1 MSAKSFSSVHCP
13 LVLLRQ
19 VKIASSD
26 NVELSAPCDVLIEE
40 GLVKQIA
47 PSIEAPADA
56 QIYEGGGDKILLPAL
71 FDAHV
76 HFREPG
82 GDHKETLETGAQ
94 SAINGGITGIVCM
107 PNTTPAIDSVGTV
120 KQLLDN
126 AAEVSPI
133 EIYTSACVTRG
144 RAGKEITDIGALHAN
159 GIVMLTDDGDT
170 IEDIS
175 VLYQAMQYGAPMDML
190 FASHCETNEIAGDR
204 AMNLGALSYKLG
216 IAGTPPCSE
225 EIALNRDIA
234 LAHATGARIHIQH
247 LTTKI
252 GMELVGFWKER
263 GAKVTAEVSPHHL
276 LFTQDDIA
284 DYDTHYK
291 MNPPLRT
298 AEDNAALLQ
307 GLIDGTIDMLATDHA
322 PHSPFEKSLDFVAAP
337 NGIIG
342 LDTALICLY
351 DALISQG
358 KLSWQRL
365 VQAYCDMP
373 RTLMN
378 LPVAKV
384 AVGEPVNM
392 ILFDPNVETL
402 VDRAFIK
409 SKSENTPYLNK
420 TLQGSVEQVLYNKVS
435 LKNV

>member
-1 MSAKSFSSVHCP
+1 MSTQPFSSITCP
-13 LVLLRQ
+13 LVLIRQ
-19 VKIASSD
+19 VKIASSSSS
-26 NVELSAPCDVLIEE
+26 ELSAPCDVLIENGIITKIE
-40 GLVKQIA
+40 
-47 PSIEAPADA
+47 PSISAPAQA
-56 QIYEGGGDKILLPAL
+56 QIYEGGGEKILLPAL

-82 GDHKETLETGAQ
+82 GDHKETLATGVQ
-94 SAINGGITGIVCM
+94 SAINGGITGVVCM
-107 PNTTPAIDSVGTV
+107 PNTTPAIDSVATV
-120 KQLLDN
+120 KQLLDK
-126 AAEVSPI
+126 AEQVSPI
-133 EIYTSACVTRG
+133 EVYTSVCVTRG
-144 RAGKEITDIGALHAN
+144 RAGKELTDIGALHAN

-170 IEDIS
+170 VEDIS

-190 FASHCETNEIAGDR
+190 FASHCETNELAGDR

-216 IAGTPPCSE
+216 VAGTPPCSE

-252 GMELVGFWKER
+252 GMDLVGFWKKR

-276 LFTQDDIA
+276 LFTADDIA

-298 AEDNAALLQ
+298 LEDNAALLE

-342 LDTALICLY
+342 LDTALISLY
-351 DALISQG
+351 DELISQN

-373 RTLMN
+373 RTLMK
-378 LPVAKV
+378 LDVVKV
-384 AVGEPVNM
+384 ELGAAANAV
-392 ILFDPNVETL
+392 LFDPNKETL
-402 VDRAFIK
+402 VDRNFIK

-420 TLQGSVEQVLYNKVS
+420 TLQGSVEQVFYNNLS

>member
-1 MSAKSFSSVHCP
+1 MSSQSFSSITCP
-13 LVLLRQ
+13 LILLRQ

-26 NVELSAPCDVLIEE
+26 SAELSAPCDVLIEDGVITKIE
-40 GLVKQIA
+40 A
-47 PSIEAPADA
+47 SIEAPAQA
-56 QIYEGGGDKILLPAL
+56 QIYEGGGEKILLPAL

-82 GDHKETLETGAQ
+82 GDHKETLATGVQ
-94 SAINGGITGIVCM
+94 SAINGGITGVVCM
-107 PNTTPAIDSVGTV
+107 PNTTPAIDSVATV
-120 KQLLDN
+120 KQLLDK
-126 AAEVSPI
+126 ASEVSPI
-133 EIYTSACVTRG
+133 EVYTSVCVTRG

-170 IEDIS
+170 VEDIS

-190 FASHCETNEIAGDR
+190 FASHCETNELAGDR

-216 IAGTPPCSE
+216 VAGTPPCSE

-252 GMELVGFWKER
+252 GMDLVAFWKER

-276 LFTQDDIA
+276 LFTADDIA

-298 AEDNAALLQ
+298 LEDNAALLQ

-342 LDTALICLY
+342 LDTALISLY
-351 DALISQG
+351 DALISKG

-378 LPVAKV
+378 LDVAKV
-384 AVGEPVNM
+384 EVGATANIV
-392 ILFDPNVETL
+392 LFDPNVETL
-402 VDRAFIK
+402 VDRNFIK

-420 TLQGSVEQVLYNKVS
+420 TLQGNVEQVFYNNLS
-435 LKNV
+435 LKND